1 MNRRTALI
9 LSGIAVS
16 LCLPWIMPNS
26 YYIQVLVLAVIYII
40 AAMGINFI
48 YGFTGYISFAQA
60 AFFLGIG
67 AYTTAILT
75 VDYGW
80 PPILTW
86 IAVIVISAVFGVILG
101 IPSLR
106 LKGHY
111 LAMATIGFTVVLQ
124 MILMNWNAVTHGAVG
139 INGIP
144 GIQIGSWKAD
154 QPFPSIISPW
164 R

>member
-60 AFFLGIG
+60 AFFRHRSLYNGYIDG
-67 AYTTAILT
+67 RLRLAAYTNMDCCDRHI
-75 VDYGW
+75 
-80 PPILTW
+80 
-86 IAVIVISAVFGVILG
+86 
-101 IPSLR
+101 R
-106 LKGHY
+106 
-111 LAMATIGFTVVLQ
+111 GFRGYSG
-124 MILMNWNAVTHGAVG
+124 N
-139 INGIP
+139 
-144 GIQIGSWKAD
+144 S
-154 QPFPSIISPW
+154 FPEA
-164 R
+164 